1 MTGLAATGAHA
12 LVGQVVAGP
21 LRAEIT
27 AKESQRY
34 AQAVGDL
41 DPVYF
46 DEEAAR
52 AAGHRTL
59 VCPPTFVEHAVV
71 VGRSLDELRVD
82 GLFQAD
88 DGPDLGLGRVMFA
101 GQEWDWLAPVHVG
114 DTITAEQRLVG
125 VEEKSG
131 SKGPFVLVTWE
142 WTYTDQDGVVVARAR
157 QQGISR

>member
-1 MTGLAATGAHA
+1 MSDLAPPQARA

-21 LRAEIT
+21 LRAAIT

-41 DPVYF
+41 NPVYF
-46 DEEAAR
+46 DEDAAR
-52 AAGHRTL
+52 AAGYRTL
-59 VCPPTFVEHAVV
+59 TCPPTFVEHALV

-88 DGPDLGLGRVMFA
+88 DGPDLGLQRVMFA
-101 GQEWDWLAPVHVG
+101 GQEWEWLAPVHVG
-114 DTITAEQRLVG
+114 DTITAEQRLAA
-125 VEEKSG
+125 VEAKAG

-142 WTYTDQDGVVVARAR
+142 WTYTNQDGDVVARGR

>member
-1 MTGLAATGAHA
+1 MTELAPPEAPA
-12 LVGQVVAGP
+12 LVGQRVAGP
-21 LRAEIT
+21 LQATMT

-41 DPVYF
+41 NPVYF
-46 DEEAAR
+46 DEAAAQ
-52 AAGHRTL
+52 AAGYRTL
-59 VCPPTFVEHAVV
+59 VCPPTFVEHALV

-88 DGPDLGLGRVMFA
+88 DGPDLGLKRVMFA

-114 DTITAEQRLVG
+114 DTITAEQRLAG
-125 VEEKSG
+125 IEQKSG

-142 WTYTDQDGVVVARAR
+142 WTYTDQEGQVVARSR

>member
-1 MTGLAATGAHA
+1 MTDLAPPQARA

-21 LRAEIT
+21 HRAAIT

-41 DPVYF
+41 NPVYF
-46 DEEAAR
+46 DEDAAR
-52 AAGHRTL
+52 AAGYRTL
-59 VCPPTFVEHAVV
+59 ICPPTFVEHALV

-88 DGPDLGLGRVMFA
+88 DGPDLGLRRVMFA
-101 GQEWDWLAPVHVG
+101 GQEWEWLAPVHVG
-114 DTITAEQRLVG
+114 DTITAEQRLAA
-125 VEEKSG
+125 VEPKSG

-142 WTYTDQDGVVVARAR
+142 WTYTNQDGDVVARGR